1 MPEEQDHYLCDL
13 PLRSID
19 KQSLGTKLREIGRSD
34 GASLC
39 NDDVA

>member
-1 MPEEQDHYLCDL
+1 MPEEQDCCLCEP

-19 KQSLGTKLREIGRSD
+19 KLSLGTKLREIGRSD

-39 NDDVA
+39 NNDVA